1 MCRKNQKSE
10 IRNQKSAFTL
20 VELLVV
26 ITIIGILIALLLPAV
41 QAAREAARMLQC
53 QNNLKQV
60 SLAALDH
67 EHIHGWLPTG
77 GWGYGWIGDPSCGF
91 GTDQPGGLF
100 FNCLPYMEQQALH
113 DLQLGTTRDSPEQ
126 KQKALQMVQT
136 PLSMLS
142 CPTRRSPLVQPLA
155 MGLYFTWPVN
165 CAPAPNVRSA
175 CWFRQDYAANA
186 GSVADYWGYGPRSWA
201 DAAAWKPGD
210 PSGAHGFY
218 DMSGTNGISAQR
230 SKVEMAEVTDGT
242 SYTYLVGE
250 KYLNCDFYFDG
261 SDGGDNNAALSGD
274 DFDLNRWTYP
284 PLMDTPGLYAP
295 HIFGSA
301 HPSGF
306 NMALCDGSVHKMN
319 YSIDL
324 EIHRWLGNRKDGM
337 VIDGKKF

>member
-1 MCRKNQKSE
+1 S
-10 IRNQKSAFTL
+10 IRNQKSAAFTL

-53 QNNLKQV
+53 QNNLKQI

-91 GTDQPGGLF
+91 GTDQPGGF
-100 FNCLPYMEQQALH
+100 FYNCLPYMEQEALH
-113 DLQLGTTRDSPEQ
+113 DLQLGATRASPAQ
-126 KQKALQMVQT
+126 MQKALQMVQT
-136 PLSMLS
+136 SLSMLS
-142 CPTRRSPLVQPLA
+142 CPTRRNAIVFPLVILNF
-155 MGLYFTWPVN
+155 GWPVN
-165 CAPAPNVRSA
+165 CAPAPNVQSA

-186 GSVADYWGYGPRSWA
+186 GSVYVPWAFGPGSWA

-218 DMSGTNGISAQR
+218 DMSSTNGISAQR
-230 SKVEMAEVTDGT
+230 SKVKMAEITDGT

-250 KYLNCDFYFDG
+250 KSLCPDSYFDG
-261 SDGGDNNAALSGD
+261 SDGGDNNAALGGD
-274 DFDLNRWTYP
+274 DFDLNRWTMIGMFP
-284 PLMDTPGLYAP
+284 PGIDTPGLHATGS
-295 HIFGSA
+295 FGSA

-306 NMALCDGSVHKMN
+306 NMALCDGSVQKMN
-319 YSIDL
+319 YSIDP
-324 EIHRWLGNRKDGM
+324 ETHYRLGNRKDGLT
-337 VIDGKKF
+337 IDGKKF